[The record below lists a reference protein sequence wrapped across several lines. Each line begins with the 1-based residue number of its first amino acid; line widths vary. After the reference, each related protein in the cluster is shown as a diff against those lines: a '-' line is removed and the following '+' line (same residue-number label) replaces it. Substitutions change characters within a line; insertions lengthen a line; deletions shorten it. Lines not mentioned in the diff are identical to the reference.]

1 MESKICYEG
10 GGSTVVLGKL
20 SDMRYLAVETA
31 LVDDPNLFRVR
42 RDTRAG
48 VLCDSG
54 IDLCGVSLRA
64 SLGDRMASHTFVMM
78 TSSSRGR
85 LNCLI
90 AFPRMIS
97 ERPLEYT

>member
-1 MESKICYEG
+1 MGKIP
-10 GGSTVVLGKL
+10 
-20 SDMRYLAVETA
+20 DMRYLAVETA

-54 IDLCGVSLRA
+54 IDLCGVSLWA

-85 LNCLI
+85 FNFLI
-90 AFPRMIS
+90 ALPRIIS
-97 ERPLEYT
+97 ERPFE